1 MGRKARILVEEGDL
15 SEVVSVTI
23 ENGLALVEINNP
35 PVNATGLA
43 VRIGL
48 LKAVEKAEQDNAKAA
63 IVYCAGRTFVAGGDI
78 SEFGKPPQEP
88 HLPDV
93 YQAIEDSSVPWI
105 AATHGTTLGGGFE
118 LSMACDFRLA
128 QAGTKFA
135 LPEVNLGLVPG
146 AGGSQRLP
154 RLIGIEAAVELATT
168 GQMIDAQKL
177 YDLGGLDQIFD
188 GDPKDAGIA
197 FAASLPSQLSPLS
210 ARGMAKVS
218 DDYFNNKRAE
228 LTKRAKGQT
237 SPLDNL
243 KAIEWAATLPFQEG
257 QPKERALHLELRDS
271 TQSKALRHAFFSER
285 KVSKP
290 KAIEGGNPI
299 ELSKIVVVGGG
310 LMGAGIAFACLN
322 AGYIVTLIERDA
334 EAAAAGRERIE
345 GLIAGGVKRGKI
357 SDEKAKKLGAMLSAS
372 DSYQA
377 AKDAD
382 IAIEAVFEDLAV
394 KQQVFK
400 SLATH
405 MRDDA
410 ILATNTSYIDPTQI
424 FEGISN
430 PERFIGLHFFS
441 PAHIMKLLE
450 IVQLPTTSK
459 DVLATGFTLGKK
471 LRKVGVLSGIC
482 DGFIGNRILSA
493 YRRQADYL
501 LMDGCTPKQIDDAMR
516 GFGMPMGPYE
526 LQDLTGLQ
534 ISWANRKRQ
543 AATRPTDERYVRV
556 GDLLCEAERFGQRS
570 QMGWYKY
577 EEGNRQPIED
587 AFVTDLIEKEA
598 SDAGIERQTFTNAQI
613 VDRLL
618 AVMINEGALIVEEG
632 IAERDL
638 DVDLVKVH
646 GYGFPR
652 WRGGPMHYANEIGW
666 DRVKAAMADV
676 AAQSPNSWRLAARLK

>member
-1 MGRKARILVEEGDL
+1 MIL
-15 SEVVSVTI
+15 SSVVSVELRGDI
-23 ENGLALVEINNP
+23 ALVEINNP
-35 PVNATGLA
+35 PVNATGVA
-43 VRIGL
+43 VRLGL
-48 LKAVEKAEQDNAKAA
+48 LEAVAKAEAANAKAA

-93 YQAIEDSSVPWI
+93 YQNIEDSSVPWV

-118 LSMACDFRLA
+118 LAMACDFRLA
-128 QAGTKFA
+128 QTGTRFG

-154 RLIGIEAAVELATT
+154 RLIGVEAAVELATT
-168 GQMIDAQKL
+168 GQLIDAQQL
-177 YDLGGLDQIFD
+177 FDLGGLDLVFE
-188 GDPKDAGIA
+188 GDPVE
-197 FAASLPSQLSPLS
+197 AALEFVADLPTPLS
-210 ARGMAKVS
+210 GLSKRSPAPVA
-218 DDYFNNKRAE
+218 DDFFASKRAE
-228 LTKRAKGQT
+228 ITKRAKGQT

-243 KAIEWAATLPFQEG
+243 RAIEWAATLPFSQG

-271 TQSKALRHAFFSER
+271 AQSKALRHAFFSER
-285 KVSKP
+285 AVSKP
-290 KAIEGGNPI
+290 KAMEGGAPLDI
-299 ELSKIVVVGGG
+299 TKIAVVGGG

-322 AGYIVTLIERDA
+322 AGYDVALIERDQD
-334 EAAAAGRERIE
+334 AANAGRERVE
-345 GLIAGGVKRGKI
+345 GLIAGGIKRGKI
-357 SDEKAKKLGAMLSAS
+357 SQDKAEKLKSSLI
-372 DSYQA
+372 A
-377 AKDAD
+377 ADDYAACADAD
-382 IAIEAVFEDLAV
+382 LAIEAVFEDLGV
-394 KQQVFK
+394 KQQVFQ
-400 SLATH
+400 SLASH
-405 MRDDA
+405 MREDA

-424 FEGISN
+424 FEGITN
-430 PERFIGLHFFS
+430 PSRFIGLHFFS

-450 IVQLPTTSK
+450 IVQLPSTSK
-459 DVLATGFTLGKK
+459 DVLATGFDLGKQ

-543 AATRPTDERYVRV
+543 APTRAPNERYVRI

-570 QMGWYKY
+570 AKGWYKY
-577 EEGNRQPIED
+577 VEGDRKPHED
-587 AFVTDLIEKEA
+587 AFVTDLIAQEA
-598 SDAGIERQTFTNAQI
+598 KDATIERQLFTDQEI
-613 VDRLL
+613 VDRLM

-638 DVDLVKVH
+638 DVDLVKIH

-652 WRGGPMHYANEIGW
+652 WRGGPMHYASEIGI
-666 DRVKAAMADV
+666 DRVKAAMTDV
-676 AAQSPNSWRLAARLK
+676 AKQSPNSWRLAERLK

>member
-1 MGRKARILVEEGDL
+1 MVQVEIEGD
-15 SEVVSVTI
+15 I
-23 ENGLALVEINNP
+23 ALVQIDNP
-35 PVNATGLA
+35 PVNATGVA

-48 LKAVEKAEQDNAKAA
+48 VQAVKEAEAANVKAA
-63 IVYCAGRTFVAGGDI
+63 IVFCAGKTFVAGGDI
-78 SEFGKPPQEP
+78 SEFGKPAQLP

-93 YQAIEDSSVPWI
+93 YQQIEDSSVPWI
-105 AATHGTTLGGGFE
+105 AAVHGTTLGGGFE
-118 LSMACDFRLA
+118 LAMACNFRLA
-128 QAGTKFA
+128 QTGTRFG

-154 RLIGIEAAVELATT
+154 RLIGVEAAVELATT

-177 YDLGGLDQIFD
+177 YDLGGLDLVFD
-188 GDPKDAGIA
+188 GNPVDAAKMFAKD
-197 FAASLPSQLSPLS
+197 LPSVQSSLSTRTP
-210 ARGMAKVS
+210 AAVAP
-218 DDYFNNKRAE
+218 DYFDNKRIE
-228 LTKRAKGQT
+228 IKKRAKGQT

-243 KAIEWAATLPFQEG
+243 RAIEWTTTLPFSEG

-285 KVSKP
+285 AVGKP
-290 KAIEGGNPI
+290 KAIEGGTPI
-299 ELSKIVVVGGG
+299 DVKNITVVGGG
-310 LMGAGIAFACLN
+310 LMGAGIAFTCLN
-322 AGYIVTLIERDA
+322 AGYQVTLIERDQD
-334 EAAAAGRERIE
+334 AADAGRERIE

-357 SDEKAKKLGAMLSAS
+357 STDKAEKLKSALTAS
-372 DSYQA
+372 DDYA
-377 AKDAD
+377 ASANAD
-382 IAIEAVFEDLAV
+382 LAIEAVFEDLTV
-394 KQQVFK
+394 KQQVFQ
-400 SLATH
+400 SLAAH
-405 MRDDA
+405 MSEDA

-424 FEGISN
+424 FDGIAN
-430 PERFIGLHFFS
+430 PSRFIGLHFFS

-450 IVQLPTTSK
+450 IVKLPTTSK
-459 DVLATGFTLGKK
+459 DVLATGFDLGKR

-543 AATRPTDERYVRV
+543 APTRSPNERYVRI

-570 QMGWYKY
+570 KVGWYKY
-577 EEGNRQPIED
+577 QDGDRAPHED
-587 AFVTDLIEKEA
+587 SYVTDLIEQEA
-598 SDAGIERQTFTNAQI
+598 KQAGLVQTEFTNDQI

-618 AVMINEGALIVEEG
+618 AVMVNEGARIVEEG

-638 DVDLVKVH
+638 DVDLVKIH

-652 WRGGPMHYANEIGW
+652 WRGGPMHYGQEIGIE
-666 DRVKAAMADV
+666 RVKAAMAEV
-676 AAQSPNSWRLAARLK
+676 VRQSPNSWVVSERLK

>member
-1 MGRKARILVEEGDL
+1 M
-15 SEVVSVTI
+15 SNVVSVEMKGDI
-23 ENGLALVEINNP
+23 ALVRIDNP
-35 PVNATGLA
+35 PVNATGVA

-48 LKAVEKAEQDNAKAA
+48 LDAVAAAEKANAKAA

-93 YQAIEDSSVPWI
+93 YQAIEDSAVPWI

-118 LSMACDFRLA
+118 LVMACDFRLA
-128 QAGTKFA
+128 QKGTRFG

-146 AGGSQRLP
+146 AAGSQRLP

-168 GQMIDAQKL
+168 GQLINAQKL
-177 YDLGGLDQIFD
+177 YDLGGLDEIFD
-188 GDPKDAGIA
+188 GDPVEAA
-197 FAASLPSQLSPLS
+197 LRFAADLPGVLTPISQRTP
-210 ARGMAKVS
+210 AAVAE
-218 DDYFNNKRAE
+218 DYFETKRAE

-243 KAIEWAATLPFQEG
+243 RAIEWAATLPFSQG

-271 TQSKALRHAFFSER
+271 AQSKALRHAFFSER
-285 KVSKP
+285 AVGKP
-290 KAIEGGNPI
+290 KATEGGTPLDIN
-299 ELSKIVVVGGG
+299 KITVVGGG

-322 AGYIVTLIERDA
+322 AGYDVTLIERDQA
-334 EAAAAGRERIE
+334 AAAAGRERIE

-357 SDEKAKKLGAMLSAS
+357 SDEKAEKLKSNLIAS
-372 DSYQA
+372 DDYA
-377 AKDAD
+377 ASADAD
-382 IAIEAVFEDLAV
+382 MAIEAVFEDLGV
-394 KQQVFK
+394 KQQVFQ
-400 SLATH
+400 SLASN
-405 MRDDA
+405 MREDA

-430 PERFIGLHFFS
+430 PTRFIGLHFFS

-450 IVQLPTTSK
+450 IVRLPTTSK
-459 DVLATGFTLGKK
+459 DVLATGFDLGKR

-543 AATRPTDERYVRV
+543 APTRSPSERYVRI
-556 GDLLCEAERFGQRS
+556 GDLLCEEERFGQRS
-570 QMGWYKY
+570 QKGWYNY
-577 EEGNRQPIED
+577 VEGDRKPHED
-587 AFVTDLIEKEA
+587 SFVTDLIEKEA
-598 SDAGIERQTFTNAQI
+598 KEAGIERRTFSDQEI
-613 VDRLL
+613 IDRLL

-632 IAERDL
+632 IAERNL
-638 DVDLVKVH
+638 DVDLVKIH

-652 WRGGPMHYANEIGW
+652 WRGGPMHYANEIGI
-666 DRVKAAMADV
+666 DRVKSAMGDV
-676 AAQSPNSWRLAARLK
+676 AKQSPNSWRLSERLK

>member
-1 MGRKARILVEEGDL
+1 M
-15 SEVVSVTI
+15 SNVVSCEI
-23 ENGLALVEINNP
+23 KGDIALVKIDNP
-35 PVNATGLA
+35 PVNATGVA

-48 LKAVEKAEQDNAKAA
+48 LDAVAAAEKANAKAA

-93 YQAIEDSSVPWI
+93 YQAIEDSVVPWI

-118 LSMACDFRLA
+118 LAMACDFRLA
-128 QAGTKFA
+128 QSGTRFG

-146 AGGSQRLP
+146 AAGSQRLP

-168 GQMIDAQKL
+168 GQLIDAQKL
-177 YDLGGLDQIFD
+177 CDLGGLDEVFD
-188 GDPKDAGIA
+188 GDPLEAATA
-197 FAASLPSQLSPLS
+197 FVADLPTVLSPIS
-210 ARGMAKVS
+210 QRIPAAVA
-218 DDYFNNKRAE
+218 DDYFENKRTE
-228 LTKRAKGQT
+228 IVKRAKGQT

-243 KAIEWAATLPFQEG
+243 RAIEWAATLPFKEG

-271 TQSKALRHAFFSER
+271 AQSKALRHAFFSER
-285 KVSKP
+285 AVSKP
-290 KAIEGGNPI
+290 KAIEGGTPLEIN
-299 ELSKIVVVGGG
+299 KITVVGGG
-310 LMGAGIAFACLN
+310 LMGAGIGFACLN
-322 AGYIVTLIERDA
+322 AGYDVTLIERDQ
-334 EAAAAGRERIE
+334 AAADAGRERIE

-357 SDEKAKKLGAMLSAS
+357 SDEKAEKLKSNLIVSDDYAASA
-372 DSYQA
+372 A
-377 AKDAD
+377 ADL
-382 IAIEAVFEDLAV
+382 AIEAVFEDLSV
-394 KQQVFK
+394 KQQVFQ

-405 MRDDA
+405 MREDA

-424 FEGISN
+424 FEDIAN
-430 PERFIGLHFFS
+430 PSRFIGLHFFS

-450 IVQLPTTSK
+450 IVRLPNTSK
-459 DVLATGFTLGKK
+459 DVLTTGFDLGKR

-501 LMDGCTPKQIDDAMR
+501 LMDGCTPKQIDEAMR

-543 AATRPTDERYVRV
+543 APTRSPDERYVRI

-570 QMGWYKY
+570 QKGWYAY
-577 EEGNRQPIED
+577 VEGDRKPNED
-587 AFVTDLIEKEA
+587 SFVTDLIEKEA
-598 SDAGIERQTFTNAQI
+598 SETGIERRTFTDQEI

-638 DVDLVKVH
+638 DVDLVKIH

-652 WRGGPMHYANEIGW
+652 WRGGPMHYANEIGI
-666 DRVKAAMADV
+666 DRVKNAMADV
-676 AAQSPNSWRLAARLK
+676 VAQSPNSWRLSERLK

>member
-1 MGRKARILVEEGDL
+1 MSNVVNVEIKGD
-15 SEVVSVTI
+15 I
-23 ENGLALVEINNP
+23 ALVEINNP
-35 PVNATGLA
+35 PVNATGVA

-48 LKAVEKAEQDNAKAA
+48 LEAVEAAEKANAKAA

-118 LSMACDFRLA
+118 LAMACDFRLA
-128 QAGTKFA
+128 QKGTRFG

-146 AGGSQRLP
+146 AAGSQRLP

-168 GQMIDAQKL
+168 GQLIDAQKL
-177 YDLGGLDQIFD
+177 YDLGGLDEIFD
-188 GDPKDAGIA
+188 GDPVEAA
-197 FAASLPSQLSPLS
+197 LSFAADLPGVLTPISQRTP
-210 ARGMAKVS
+210 AAVAE
-218 DDYFNNKRAE
+218 DYFQTKRAE

-243 KAIEWAATLPFQEG
+243 RAIEWAATLPFSQG

-271 TQSKALRHAFFSER
+271 AQSKALRHAFFSER
-285 KVSKP
+285 AVGKP
-290 KAIEGGNPI
+290 KATEGGTPLEIN
-299 ELSKIVVVGGG
+299 KIIVVGGG

-322 AGYIVTLIERDA
+322 VGYDVTLIERDR
-334 EAAAAGRERIE
+334 AAADAGRERIV

-357 SDEKAKKLGAMLSAS
+357 SNNKAEKLKSNLVASNDYAASA
-372 DSYQA
+372 
-377 AKDAD
+377 DAD
-382 IAIEAVFEDLAV
+382 LAIEAVFEDLGV
-394 KQQVFK
+394 KQQVFQ
-400 SLATH
+400 SLAGH
-405 MRDDA
+405 MREDA

-430 PERFIGLHFFS
+430 PTRFIGLHFFS

-450 IVQLPTTSK
+450 IVRLPTTSK
-459 DVLATGFTLGKK
+459 DVLATGFDLGKR

-543 AATRPTDERYVRV
+543 APTRSPSERYVRI
-556 GDLLCEAERFGQRS
+556 GDLLCEEERFGQRS
-570 QMGWYKY
+570 QKGWYNY
-577 EEGNRQPIED
+577 VEGDRKPHED
-587 AFVTDLIEKEA
+587 SFVTDLIEKEA
-598 SDAGIERQTFTNAQI
+598 KEAGIERRTFSDQEI
-613 VDRLL
+613 IDRLL
-618 AVMINEGALIVEEG
+618 AVMINEGKLIVEEG

-638 DVDLVKVH
+638 DVDLVKIH

-652 WRGGPMHYANEIGW
+652 WRGGPMHYANEIGI
-666 DRVKAAMADV
+666 DRVKSAMGDV
-676 AAQSPNSWRLAARLK
+676 AKQSPNSWRLSERLK

>member
-1 MGRKARILVEEGDL
+1 M
-15 SEVVSVTI
+15 SEVVTVKF
-23 ENGLALVEINNP
+23 ENELALVEINNP
-35 PVNATGLA
+35 PVNATGIA
-43 VRIGL
+43 VREGL
-48 LKAVEKAEQDNAKAA
+48 LKAVKAAEDQQAKAV

-93 YQAIEDSSVPWI
+93 YQAIEDSNVPWI
-105 AATHGTTLGGGFE
+105 ATTHGTTLGGGFE
-118 LSMACDFRLA
+118 LAMACDFRLA
-128 QAGTKFA
+128 QKGTLFG

-154 RLIGIEAAVELATT
+154 RLIGVEAAVELVTS
-168 GQMIDAQKL
+168 GQLIDADKL
-177 YDLGGLDQIFD
+177 YDLGGLDLVFE
-188 GDPKDAGIA
+188 GDPLEQAMAVAQNMPKA
-197 FAASLPSQLSPLS
+197 LSPLS
-210 ARGMAKVS
+210 KRTVAKVA
-218 DDYFNNKRAE
+218 DGFFEDKAKE
-228 LTKRAKGQT
+228 IAKRAKGQT

-243 KAIEWAATLPFQEG
+243 KAVEWAATLPFSEG

-271 TQSKALRHAFFSER
+271 AQSKALRHAFFAER
-285 KVSKP
+285 QVAKP
-290 KAIEGGNPI
+290 SAIEGGTPI
-299 ELSKIVVVGGG
+299 ELQNVTVVGGG
-310 LMGAGIAFACLN
+310 LMGAGIAFASLM
-322 AGYIVTLIERDA
+322 AGYDVTLIERDD
-334 EAAAAGRERIE
+334 EAANAGRERIE
-345 GLIAGGVKRGKI
+345 GLIDGGVKRGKI
-357 SDEKAKKLGAMLSAS
+357 SNEKAEKLRAKFTSSSNYASSAN
-372 DSYQA
+372 
-377 AKDAD
+377 AD
-382 IAIEAVFEDLAV
+382 IAIEAVFEDLSV

-405 MRDDA
+405 MREDA

-424 FEGISN
+424 FEGIAN

-459 DVLATGFTLGKK
+459 DVLATGFALGKR

-501 LMDGCTPKQIDDAMR
+501 LMDGCTPKQIDNAMR

-543 AATRPTDERYVRV
+543 AATRPKEERYVRI

-570 QMGWYKY
+570 QKGWYQY
-577 EEGNRQPIED
+577 EDGERTPKED
-587 AFVTDLIEKEA
+587 AFVTDLIEQEA
-598 SDAGIERQTFTNAQI
+598 RAEGIARRTFSDEEI

-632 IAERDL
+632 VAERDL
-638 DVDLVKVH
+638 DVDLVKIH

-652 WRGGPMHYANEIGW
+652 WRGGPMYYAGEIGW

-676 AAQSPNSWRLAARLK
+676 AAQSPNSWRLAERLK

>member
-1 MGRKARILVEEGDL
+1 MNL
-15 SEVVSVTI
+15 SSVVSV
-23 ENGLALVEINNP
+23 ELRGDLALVEINNP
-35 PVNATGLA
+35 PVNATGIG
-43 VRIGL
+43 VRVGL
-48 LKAVEKAEQDNAKAA
+48 LEAVKMAEAANAKAA
-63 IVYCAGRTFVAGGDI
+63 IVHCAGRTFVAGGDI

-93 YQAIEDSSVPWI
+93 YQVIENSTVPWI

-118 LSMACDFRLA
+118 LVMSCSFRLA
-128 QAGTKFA
+128 QVGTRFG

-154 RLIGIEAAVELATT
+154 RLVGIEAAVEMATT

-177 YDLGGLDQIFD
+177 YDLGGLDLVFE
-188 GDPKDAGIA
+188 GNPLDAAIK
-197 FAASLPSQLSPLS
+197 FAANLPSRLSPIS
-210 ARGMAKVS
+210 ERRPAAVS
-218 DDYFNNKRAE
+218 DDYFITKGHE
-228 LTKRAKGQT
+228 LKKRAKGQL

-243 KAIEWAATLPFQEG
+243 KAIEWAATLPFAKG
-257 QPKERALHLELRDS
+257 QPMERALHLELRDS
-271 TQSKALRHAFFSER
+271 AQSKALRHAFFSER
-285 KVSKP
+285 AVSKP
-290 KAIEGGNPI
+290 KAIEGGTPI
-299 ELSKIVVVGGG
+299 SVGNIAVVGGG

-322 AGYIVTLIERDA
+322 AGYIVTLIERDQ
-334 EAAAAGRERIE
+334 EAADAGRERIE

-357 SDEKAKKLGAMLSAS
+357 SDEKALKLHKALVAS
-372 DSYQA
+372 DDYASSA
-377 AKDAD
+377 DAD
-382 IAIEAVFEDLAV
+382 LAIEAVFEDLAV
-394 KQQVFK
+394 KQKVFK
-400 SLATH
+400 SLAAN
-405 MRDDA
+405 MREDA

-430 PERFIGLHFFS
+430 PSRFVGLHFFS

-450 IVQLPTTSK
+450 IVQLPSTDK
-459 DVLATGFTLGKK
+459 DVLATAFDLGKR

-516 GFGMPMGPYE
+516 DFGMPMGPYE

-543 AATRPTDERYVRV
+543 APTRAPDERYVRI

-570 QMGWYKY
+570 KKGWYTY
-577 EEGNRQPIED
+577 VEGDRKPHED
-587 AFVTDLIEKEA
+587 SFVTDLISQEA
-598 SDAGIERQTFTNAQI
+598 ADASIKRRTFSDQEI

-632 IAERDL
+632 VAERDL
-638 DVDLVKVH
+638 DVDLVKIH

-652 WRGGPMHYANEIGW
+652 WRGGPMNYANEVGI
-666 DRVKAAMADV
+666 DRIKLAMADV
-676 AAQSPNSWRLAARLK
+676 ATQSPSSWTISERLA